1 MERKGH
7 FSLCH
12 FGPETRVLRCSL
24 WFKCSFSLSL
34 EAMDLYDDLDEVQA
48 SLEVDQLRE
57 SLVAEKKARAALET
71 ELADTQAQ
79 LSKMVAEKE
88 ALEQKISS

>member
-1 MERKGH
+1 
-7 FSLCH
+7 
-12 FGPETRVLRCSL
+12 
-24 WFKCSFSLSL
+24 
-34 EAMDLYDDLDEVQA
+34 MDLYDDLDEVQA

-57 SLVAEKKARAALET
+57 SLVAEKKAREVLEM

-88 ALEQKISS
+88 ALEQNITDLYATAVMEIARKDKKIAELLARRK